1 MKKVVLSV
9 LLFISLNSNAQLGA
23 ITLNR
28 KELPYYGQWFV
39 INSKE
44 YKDHLMYFDQT
55 EIVDSL
61 LLNILEPWELSRLDS
76 QKDDDGDLYWVV
88 DNDNGFSATIYLI
101 KIDEKD
107 SQIVIVTSK
116 NE

>member
-1 MKKVVLSV
+1 MKKVVLSA
-9 LLFISLNSNAQLGA
+9 LLFIALNSSSQLGV
-23 ITLNR
+23 ITLNG
-28 KELPYYGQWFV
+28 KESTYYGQWFV
-39 INSKE
+39 RSSKE
-44 YKDHLMYFDQT
+44 YKDHLMYYDQT
-55 EIVDSL
+55 QIVDSV

-76 QKDDDGDLYWVV
+76 KKDDDGDLYWVV
-88 DNDNGFSATIYLI
+88 DNENGFSATIYLI

>member
-1 MKKVVLSV
+1 MKKVVLSA
-9 LLFISLNSNAQLGA
+9 LLFIALNSSAQLGI
-23 ITLNR
+23 ITLNG
-28 KELPYYGQWFV
+28 KEQTYYGQWFV
-39 INSKE
+39 RNSKE
-44 YKDHLMYFDQT
+44 YKDHLMYYDQSQ
-55 EIVDSL
+55 IVDSV

-76 QKDDDGDLYWVV
+76 KKDDDGDLYWVV
-88 DNDNGFSATIYLI
+88 DNENGFSATIYLI

>member
-1 MKKVVLSV
+1 MKKVVLSA
-9 LLFISLNSNAQLGA
+9 LLFIALNSSAQLGI
-23 ITLNR
+23 ITLNG
-28 KELPYYGQWFV
+28 KEQTYYGQWFV
-39 INSKE
+39 RNSKE
-44 YKDHLMYFDQT
+44 YKDHLMYYDQT
-55 EIVDSL
+55 EIVDSV

-76 QKDDDGDLYWVV
+76 KKDDDGDLYWVV
-88 DNDNGFSATIYLI
+88 DNENGFSATIYLI